1 MKYFIKKIYLI
12 LIFTTVLMNGAETF
26 GKDTRYKYSKDDI
39 YNYFSGIISLKQN
52 YTTTG
57 FRYLN
62 RVQSLKNTHSNFNV
76 QFIRSL
82 ILLEKFEQAFS
93 FSKSVW
99 LEDELFFEADLLLG
113 L

>member
-1 MKYFIKKIYLI
+1 M
-12 LIFTTVLMNGAETF
+12 
-26 GKDTRYKYSKDDI
+26 
-39 YNYFSGIISLKQN
+39 
-52 YTTTG
+52 
-57 FRYLN
+57 
-62 RVQSLKNTHSNFNV
+62 KNTHSNFNV

-113 L
+113 LQSFINKDYINAEKHFKRLNRISENNLLFEDFIGNT